1 MSYSDHI
8 LKKQKYFEKT
18 LSSSAIYA
26 IYLRHLDIQDMF
38 AQYVWMQIPVFDI
51 SELGFGLLYSILPV
65 DYKPFSIDFQYR
77 PPTTSD
83 ALQGIWAKFE
93 PVNFSKLYSWMTDFR
108 EYIIENF
115 EEEYQPQLLIGIAG
129 KAVYGITPYGT
140 GIYDPIVA
148 REFLRSTFM
157 KLRQMKTADISY
169 LTTLEQLVDYLQMI
183 GVTDEHIWN
192 RLISLF
198 AAQTYSFTLG
208 ISLLGRA
215 RLSTIEGNMAVVPIV
230 DARGN
235 IRDLKFRTLDQIQ
248 MGLILGIVPLGYG
261 LLLPRETSVYK
272 LIDNRKNPPII
283 KVIVEKVKGILD
295 RFILTTWAYTN
306 YNKPEEMT
314 DYHKSQ
320 RTNQY
325 DMLQTQRSI
334 IEDWVEQQI
343 PPEEANPIKIRQY
356 KNAVLQYICYKSKR
370 HKWGYEGWEAMTEDE
385 FKGWWKGYWKGQGLN
400 DSVLETLWQRMVVWL
415 KGIRQQKTE
424 LGQKVQQI
432 RKRLALLS

>member
-1 MSYSDHI
+1 
-8 LKKQKYFEKT
+8 
-18 LSSSAIYA
+18 
-26 IYLRHLDIQDMF
+26 
-38 AQYVWMQIPVFDI
+38 
-51 SELGFGLLYSILPV
+51 
-65 DYKPFSIDFQYR
+65 
-77 PPTTSD
+77 
-83 ALQGIWAKFE
+83 
-93 PVNFSKLYSWMTDFR
+93 
-108 EYIIENF
+108 
-115 EEEYQPQLLIGIAG
+115 
-129 KAVYGITPYGT
+129 
-140 GIYDPIVA
+140 
-148 REFLRSTFM
+148 
-157 KLRQMKTADISY
+157 
-169 LTTLEQLVDYLQMI
+169 
-183 GVTDEHIWN
+183 
-192 RLISLF
+192 
-198 AAQTYSFTLG
+198 
-208 ISLLGRA
+208 
-215 RLSTIEGNMAVVPIV
+215 
-230 DARGN
+230 
-235 IRDLKFRTLDQIQ
+235 

-306 YNKPEEMT
+306 YNKPEEMQ

-356 KNAVLQYICYKSKR
+356 KNAVLQYISWKAKR
-370 HKWGYEGWEAMTEDE
+370 HKWGFEGWEAMTEDE

-400 DSVLETLWQRMVVWL
+400 DSVLETLWQRMIVWL